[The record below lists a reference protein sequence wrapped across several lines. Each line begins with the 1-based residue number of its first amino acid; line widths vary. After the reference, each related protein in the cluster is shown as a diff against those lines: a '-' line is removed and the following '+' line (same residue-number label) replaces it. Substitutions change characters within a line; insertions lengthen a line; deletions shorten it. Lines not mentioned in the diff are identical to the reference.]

1 MNIQNPFIIGNKLLL
16 PTDSESIEININNVA
31 NHFKTLFVLV
41 KKNDIPLI
49 KSCFNKHIDEATLTY
64 LSENLLIW
72 KTSLHLLKNK
82 ANFDKT
88 IIIEKSTLE
97 KFNHLGIELSN
108 YNLVVPIFTVAFKNI
123 LSYLENKNGDSNLDK
138 IYNNILLSNYFKDD
152 IDNIKNKFQFNQ
164 MIKSLDE
171 SNYWSMPYNCLS
183 NLNQVFKLRKFH
195 VSCLKKIEESKE
207 SSDSADYLEMI
218 FKNKKYV
225 DAASIL
231 KKQGGNK
238 LYIINNYCKYTKEDI
253 NNLFS
258 LLDEKQKYFLF
269 CNLAISKNYCH
280 LVINNEFI
288 LDMMKNKIEEFAP
301 LFRYLFGYSWLRFY
315 TEESIKKS
323 NLKSTDDIIFDINTA
338 SKLPIFPFCL
348 AHPKYNPYM
357 PIMVADSQL
366 KPEINMGGLKE
377 PQLNNNK
384 TNIHNNGI
392 CNIDEFRKNIN
403 MFITRH
409 ADNDLFSGL
418 EWAKLKIA
426 IGGSIMSAC
435 IQKKHPL
442 VNIFN
447 EVTPEEKMVR
457 YFNEYYSKSDVDV
470 MFLTQNPFEYMKN
483 VMEFFNQI
491 VVNTCIINPSY
502 AEPEHVNL
510 NPLFQAHLIVQK
522 DWVIK
527 NIVNENITIDFI
539 YKNLTDPS
547 IIELFKP
554 YIKIE
559 LENKIK
565 KDSEEQQIPIDEL
578 KRNYPD
584 YFLPLDKYDIKI
596 HIYNNNKDKVDKSE
610 TDSISKIV
618 EETILKD
625 DLIEQSTVLSQ
636 VVLKIN
642 YKYRITSRH
651 FDHPIELFMAKGDN
665 FMSLVSQ
672 FHLPCVR
679 AYYDGTN
686 VFMTPTC
693 VTANLTYMNIDYKYV
708 ASSTDIR
715 EIINKN
721 RMRGFG
727 SWLNDTEIESQ
738 IDYSSNTLFWS
749 NLFGV
754 VKEPINRGGLSLNHK
769 LFRPR
774 FINENSFHDSPYI
787 DFTNG
792 YKQHNDEVPL
802 QTITDIDIQIKTK
815 FNIQNFINFD
825 MSKFTTIDKDGNIR
839 PVQKWVIEAFYEYN
853 KMMNSQNTPI
863 IKDIAW

>member
-409 ADNDLFSGL
+409 ADNDLFAGL

-447 EVTPEEKMVR
+447 EVTPEDKMVR
-457 YFNEYYSKSDVDV
+457 YFNEYYSKSDIDV

-596 HIYNNNKDKVDKSE
+596 HIYNNNKDKVDKCE
-610 TDSISKIV
+610 TDSINKIV

-625 DLIEQSTVLSQ
+625 DLLEQPNVSTQ

-642 YKYRITSRH
+642 YKYRIVSRH

-863 IKDIAW
+863 IKDIAL